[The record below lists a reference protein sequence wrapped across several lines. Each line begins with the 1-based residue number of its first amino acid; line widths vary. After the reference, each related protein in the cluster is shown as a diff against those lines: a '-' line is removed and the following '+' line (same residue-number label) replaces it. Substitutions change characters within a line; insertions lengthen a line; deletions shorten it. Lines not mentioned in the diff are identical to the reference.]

1 MKKKAG
7 FAFKVNQEITGLFKQ
22 YGKLKAYNEGKNI
35 VKQGDYSNSVYIIL
49 DGEAEVIREDRFGN
63 DNILAV
69 ISVGDIVG
77 EMGAFLDNQRSATV
91 RAKTVVK
98 ALECPNQMFI
108 RGLFSTHELTYRI
121 MKNFA
126 SRINTLNGSIA
137 SHAQSRIMLVL
148 DRFIKPKLA
157 ESPSLQDIELDLAEI
172 TLETRLEDY
181 KIIEGLYN
189 LKAVKAIA
197 KLTFPA
203 EINIVEVEVEGQNV
217 GDQSEGDDESKI
229 VDVEQA
235 SSGKVICQVDLSRY
249 ADTIRRASYF

>member
-1 MKKKAG
+1 MSKKAG
-7 FAFKVNQEITGLFKQ
+7 FAFKVNQEITNLFKQ
-22 YGKLKAYNEGKNI
+22 YGKLKAYEEGKNI
-35 VKQGDYSNSVYIIL
+35 VKQGDYSNTVYIVL
-49 DGEAEVIREDRFGN
+49 HGEAEVIREDRFGN
-63 DNILAV
+63 ENTLAT

-77 EMGAFLDNQRSATV
+77 EMGAFLNNRRSATV
-91 RAKTVVK
+91 KAKTIVK

-126 SRINTLNGSIA
+126 DRINILNGSVA
-137 SHAQSRIMLVL
+137 NHAQSRMMLVL

-157 ESPSLQDIELDLAEI
+157 ESPTLQDIEIDLAEV
-172 TLETRLEDY
+172 TLETRLEDH

-189 LKAVKAIA
+189 LKAVKAIT

-203 EINIVEVEVEGQNV
+203 EINIVEVEIEGQNV
-217 GDQSEGDDESKI
+217 GDQSEDDDQSKI

-235 SSGKVICQVDLSRY
+235 SSGKVICQIDISRY
-249 ADTIRRASYF
+249 SDTIRRASYF